1 MTVALVGSDNIRAMS
16 RSDEKGRGRGGDALA
31 RPAHP
36 RWRERFDERRDEV
49 IDAAAR
55 VFAQRGY
62 DATTIDDLVE
72 ATGLPRGSLY
82 HYMSGKQDL
91 LIQLH
96 GRFIRPLL
104 ARAREIDAQ
113 ALSPEAT
120 LRALAHALMRNI
132 ADYRDEVTVFFHEWR
147 VIEGDPH
154 WHEIREERRE
164 FEAIIDRAL
173 ERGMSDGTFVPQDR
187 RIALLGFLGMIN
199 YAPQW
204 FEPDGR
210 MSADAIAEQLSST
223 YLGGL
228 AHPFAPSDE
237 PMGDHADDEIAEA
250 SAGAG

>member
-1 MTVALVGSDNIRAMS
+1 MPAA
-16 RSDEKGRGRGGDALA
+16 DERDRGAGTDGLA

-55 VFAQRGY
+55 VFARRGY
-62 DATTIDDLVE
+62 DATTVDDLVQ

-82 HYMSGKQDL
+82 HYTSGKQDL

-96 GRFIRPLL
+96 RRFIRPLL
-104 ARAREIDAQ
+104 AQARAIEERELA
-113 ALSPEAT
+113 PEAT

-132 ADYRDEVTVFFHEWR
+132 AEYRDEVTVFFHEWR
-147 VIEGDPH
+147 VIEDDPS
-154 WHEIREERRE
+154 WHEIREERRQ

-173 ERGMSDGTFVPQDR
+173 ERGMREGVFAPQDR

-210 MSADAIAEQLSST
+210 MSAEAIAEQLSNT

-228 AHPFAPSDE
+228 VRPLAPGE
-237 PMGDHADDEIAEA
+237 PAADAVVEA
-250 SAGAG
+250 PASPA